1 MSLSLMCSYVVT
13 HGINIYICI
22 VNHTYTC
29 DNMSMTFLMFTHTKK
44 DNYTMLS
51 KLFLFTELKSA
62 MPSQEERRRRKRIV
76 H

>member
-13 HGINIYICI
+13 HGINIYIYI

-62 MPSQEERRRRKRIV
+62 MP
-76 H
+76 